1 MTMAR
6 SDVTPLPSKTKT
18 YCRWSCDQNGANW
31 RDGAGRALPTYRVQ
45 REAHS
50 ELPRELVEEA
60 YREYAD
66 QGHGNQSLER
76 LNERGGF
83 GVGEVLMLLYDR
95 INRLQ
100 GALK

>member
-1 MTMAR
+1 
-6 SDVTPLPSKTKT
+6 
-18 YCRWSCDQNGANW
+18 
-31 RDGAGRALPTYRVQ
+31 VQ
-45 REAHS
+45 QEAHS
-50 ELPRELVEEA
+50 SLPCELVEEA

-66 QGHGNQSLER
+66 QGHGSQSLER

-100 GALK
+100 GTLK

>member
-1 MTMAR
+1 M
-6 SDVTPLPSKTKT
+6 SNLSSKQRT
-18 YCRWSCDQNGANW
+18 YCRWSCDQRGSNW
-31 RDGAGRALPTYRVQ
+31 RDGAGRSLPTYRVQ
-45 REAHS
+45 QEAHS
-50 ELPRELVEEA
+50 SLPCELVEEA

-66 QGHGNQSLER
+66 QGHGSQSLER

-100 GALK
+100 GTLK